1 MMFLVTCYMYRYST
15 ARSSP
20 STQKSLMEWVSEFF
34 PTVHSEKVAN
44 DGFLDH
50 ALYFTYLIQDA

>member
-1 MMFLVTCYMYRYST
+1 MMFLVTCYMYRYVT

-20 STQKSLMEWVSEFF
+20 LTQKSLMEWFSVFF
-34 PTVHSEKVAN
+34 PTVRLEKVAN

-50 ALYFTYLIQDA
+50 ALYYTYLIQDA